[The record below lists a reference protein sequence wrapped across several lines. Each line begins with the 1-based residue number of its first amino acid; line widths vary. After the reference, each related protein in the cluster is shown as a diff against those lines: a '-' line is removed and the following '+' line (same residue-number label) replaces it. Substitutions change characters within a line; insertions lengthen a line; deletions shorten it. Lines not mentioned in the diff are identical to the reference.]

1 MGKRGQKQNRFL
13 RIITMPLKVLCKA
26 RDLYMRSITGCAART
41 HYSSAVDAASVPFP
55 RSRSTSSAFSSS
67 AASSRRRSS
76 DYTFDDDY
84 SELLRA
90 ASARSLG
97 HKNEIDM
104 IIHQQLQQ
112 QQLRQKQQLENRV
125 AVGAV
130 AVAVTGKGGLPK
142 SSSVGITMARI
153 DEEEEEEE
161 GSFKKGS
168 EILLYPRSRSHAVT
182 IRGSKF

>member
-13 RIITMPLKVLCKA
+13 RIVTMPLKVLCKA

-67 AASSRRRSS
+67 ASSRRRSS
-76 DYTFDDDY
+76 DFTFDDDY

-90 ASARSLG
+90 ASVRSLG

-104 IIHQQLQQ
+104 IIQQQLQQ
-112 QQLRQKQQLENRV
+112 QQQRQENRV
-125 AVGAV
+125 AMGAV
-130 AVAVTGKGGLPK
+130 TVAVKGGLPK
-142 SSSVGITMARI
+142 SSSVGMTMARI
-153 DEEEEEEE
+153 DEEDEEE
-161 GSFKKGS
+161 GSVKNQKKGS
-168 EILLYPRSRSHAVT
+168 DFLYPRSRSHAVT

>member
-1 MGKRGQKQNRFL
+1 MGKRGQKQNKFL
-13 RIITMPLKVLCKA
+13 RIVTMPLKVLCKA

-67 AASSRRRSS
+67 ASSRRRSS
-76 DYTFDDDY
+76 DFTFDDDY

-104 IIHQQLQQ
+104 IIHQQLQLQ
-112 QQLRQKQQLENRV
+112 QQQQRQENRV
-125 AVGAV
+125 AMGAV
-130 AVAVTGKGGLPK
+130 AVAVKGGLPK
-142 SSSVGITMARI
+142 SSSVGMTMARI
-153 DEEEEEEE
+153 DEEDEEE
-161 GSFKKGS
+161 GSLKNQKKGS
-168 EILLYPRSRSHAVT
+168 DFLYPRSRSHAVT